1 MRIYLAGAESM
12 LNILAEN
19 NAKHVLATYYY
30 LRNKSERT
38 VERLLNTFPDV
49 FLDSGGFSLN
59 VSLVKEGMTW
69 DEAQQ
74 DPRIANYLEE
84 YARFV
89 DKWGHR
95 FTAVAELDVGPWEQK
110 VRQREF
116 LQQYTDRVIPVIH
129 PTDPPEY
136 QLYLMKN
143 YEYVALGGVGD
154 ARSLTEIKSYVTRQ
168 LHRARKYNTLLHGF
182 AITVVEIMRM
192 LPFFSADSS
201 VTGDSKVLVKENG
214 VIRQTT
220 IEELYNRRKLLEERT
235 SLIETR
241 VPYSNTQVLTV
252 DENNKVVWGN
262 LYGVVKHKVNKKL
275 VKITTE
281 DNKEVI
287 CTTDH
292 SIIVMDKEGHLQ
304 EVKAD
309 ELKKGDY
316 VLTNSII
323 PHDKSDIPYIEV
335 KILKPKTQKGVLCK
349 RKVILDDTFLQ
360 FLGLW
365 LGDGHFSGES
375 TIGVSAY
382 NHEDTRR
389 VLDEIAQRY
398 NAKASLNKNGVDWRI
413 SSVTL
418 RREMEALGFKGA
430 SSTKEFPEFIFNLSK
445 RQIAQVLKGYYSA
458 DGTTHNLAI
467 NTVSEKLKDGLE
479 QLLLMLGI
487 PPVINYYSGGEYNIQ
502 GKIGEKKPSYR
513 ISIHGRKYKQMFL
526 EQIGFLQ
533 KEKNEALLEELNNEV
548 LNGITVPKREL
559 VPVRLLKDG
568 YLKYPNANQRQR
580 PTARTKRANRHVEG
594 NFVDRI
600 RDSELWFLEIK
611 DIEVVSEGE
620 EVVVYD
626 LAVEKYERFFANGIL
641 VHNTSWLM
649 GSKYGMTFWFD
660 GRTLRSYDKFGKNV
674 RRKFKREVM
683 DLGLDWDKF
692 INEHAKTV
700 NRWNLL
706 QWLQYQEY
714 LNDTSGRGLGHF
726 KAMQEHYFRKVEE
739 RNKKY
744 QNLKGYNEWEIYGI
758 K

>member
-1 MRIYLAGAESM
+1 MYVRIYLAGGESM
-12 LNILAEN
+12 LNILREHN
-19 NAKHVLATYYY
+19 VKHVLVSYYY
-30 LRNKSERT
+30 LRQKGKRT
-38 VERLLNTFPDV
+38 LDKLFASFPDI
-49 FLDSGGFSLN
+49 FLDSGAFTLN
-59 VSLVKEGMTW
+59 MQIAKEGVTW
-69 DEAQQ
+69 EEAQK
-74 DPRIANYLEE
+74 DPRIKNYVED
-84 YARFV
+84 YARFI
-89 DKWGHR
+89 DKYGDK
-95 FTAVAELDVGPWEQK
+95 FTVHAEVDVGPWEQK

-116 LQQYTDRVIPVIH
+116 LEQYSDRILPVIH

-136 QLYLMKN
+136 QMFLLKN
-143 YEYVALGGVGD
+143 YDYVALGGVGD
-154 ARSLTEIKSYVTRQ
+154 ARSLEQIKAYVTRNVQ
-168 LHRARKYNTLLHGF
+168 RARRYGTRFHGF
-182 AITVVEIMRM
+182 AITVIEIMRM

-235 SLIETR
+235 SLVETR

-292 SIIVMDKEGHLQ
+292 SIIVMDKEGYLQ

-323 PHDKSDIPYIEV
+323 PHDKSNVPYIEV
-335 KILKPKTQKGVLCK
+335 KILKPKTQTGETCK
-349 RKVILDDTFLQ
+349 KKVILDDTFLQ

-398 NAKASLNKNGVDWRI
+398 NAKATLNKNGVDWRI

-418 RREMEALGFKGA
+418 RREMEALGFKGT

-458 DGTTHNLAI
+458 DGTTHNLEI

-487 PPVINYYSGGEYNIQ
+487 PPVINYYPGGEYNIR
-502 GKIGEKKPSYR
+502 GKRGEKKPNYR

-533 KEKNEALLEELNNEV
+533 REKNEELLEELNNEI

-568 YLKYPNANQRQR
+568 YLKYPNASQRQR

-620 EVVVYD
+620 EVEVYD

-660 GRTLRSYDKFGKNV
+660 GKTLRSYDKFGKSV

-683 DLGLDWDKF
+683 ELGLDWDAF
-692 INEHAKTV
+692 IGDKARVV
-700 NRWNLL
+700 NTWNLL

-714 LNDTSGRGLGHF
+714 LERKDGRGLGHF
-726 KAMQEHYFRKVEE
+726 KAMQESYFRKVEGLDP
-739 RNKKY
+739 NS
-744 QNLKGYNEWEIYGI
+744 NLKGYNEIHH
-758 K
+758 

>member
-30 LRNKSERT
+30 LRDKSERT

-154 ARSLTEIKSYVTRQ
+154 ARSLTEIKAYVTRQ
-168 LHRARKYNTLLHGF
+168 LHRARRYNTLLHGF

-192 LPFFSADSS
+192 LPFFSADS
-201 VTGDSKVLVKENG
+201 
-214 VIRQTT
+214 
-220 IEELYNRRKLLEERT
+220 
-235 SLIETR
+235 
-241 VPYSNTQVLTV
+241 
-252 DENNKVVWGN
+252 
-262 LYGVVKHKVNKKL
+262 
-275 VKITTE
+275 
-281 DNKEVI
+281 
-287 CTTDH
+287 
-292 SIIVMDKEGHLQ
+292 
-304 EVKAD
+304 
-309 ELKKGDY
+309 
-316 VLTNSII
+316 
-323 PHDKSDIPYIEV
+323 
-335 KILKPKTQKGVLCK
+335 
-349 RKVILDDTFLQ
+349 
-360 FLGLW
+360 
-365 LGDGHFSGES
+365 
-375 TIGVSAY
+375 
-382 NHEDTRR
+382 
-389 VLDEIAQRY
+389 
-398 NAKASLNKNGVDWRI
+398 
-413 SSVTL
+413 
-418 RREMEALGFKGA
+418 
-430 SSTKEFPEFIFNLSK
+430 
-445 RQIAQVLKGYYSA
+445 
-458 DGTTHNLAI
+458 
-467 NTVSEKLKDGLE
+467 
-479 QLLLMLGI
+479 
-487 PPVINYYSGGEYNIQ
+487 
-502 GKIGEKKPSYR
+502 
-513 ISIHGRKYKQMFL
+513 
-526 EQIGFLQ
+526 
-533 KEKNEALLEELNNEV
+533 
-548 LNGITVPKREL
+548 
-559 VPVRLLKDG
+559 
-568 YLKYPNANQRQR
+568 
-580 PTARTKRANRHVEG
+580 
-594 NFVDRI
+594 
-600 RDSELWFLEIK
+600 
-611 DIEVVSEGE
+611 
-620 EVVVYD
+620 
-626 LAVEKYERFFANGIL
+626 
-641 VHNTSWLM
+641 TSWLM